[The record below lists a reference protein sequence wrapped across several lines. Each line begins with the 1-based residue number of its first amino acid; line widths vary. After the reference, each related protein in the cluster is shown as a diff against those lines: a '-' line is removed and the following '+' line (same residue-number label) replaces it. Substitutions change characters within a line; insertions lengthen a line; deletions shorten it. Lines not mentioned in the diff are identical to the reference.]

1 MYSVLAVLLF
11 CSSIPVFPVNWKL
24 NIESWLDSGLFSIG
38 TFHRG
43 ALYFPF
49 DHIRK
54 HIFYVFNRNI
64 LWQIVYLKGYIWN
77 LEKWYWWTNLQG
89 RNRDA
94 DTENRLL
101 DIQGKE
107 RVGWFERV
115 ALRHI
120 FYHMW
125 DRDDWDDCV
134 PCAKSFQSSPTLCDP
149 VSPLSVEFSRQE
161 YWSGLVVKNLHYQC
175 KRHKRCGF
183 DPQVGKIPWR
193 RKWQPTPVF
202 LPGESHIQRRLV
214 GYSPWGCKELDTT
227 ERLSIQVKQITS
239 GKFHITQG
247 SQPGPLWRPRG
258 VGWSGDGREVQEG
271 GDICILMTDSC
282 CMAETSTIF

>member
-1 MYSVLAVLLF
+1 MTFFLSLLEQLDFLSLENDSHFRFMYSVLAVLLF

-94 DTENRLL
+94 DIENRRL

-134 PCAKSFQSSPTLCDP
+134 PCAKSFQSSPTLCGLQP
-149 VSPLSVEFSRQE
+149 ARLLCPWNSP
-161 YWSGLVVKNLHYQC
+161 GKN
-175 KRHKRCGF
+175 
-183 DPQVGKIPWR
+183 
-193 RKWQPTPVF
+193 T
-202 LPGESHIQRRLV
+202 
-214 GYSPWGCKELDTT
+214 
-227 ERLSIQVKQITS
+227 
-239 GKFHITQG
+239 
-247 SQPGPLWRPRG
+247 G
-258 VGWSGDGREVQEG
+258 VGCHFLLQG
-271 GDICILMTDSC
+271 
-282 CMAETSTIF
+282 IFPT